1 MIRKQRVLPALR
13 RSIGAISLVS
23 LSTAALAVSG
33 MDLDFHG
40 YARSGIGNAVKG
52 GKQPCFKAA
61 GAPAKYRLGNE
72 CETYTEL
79 KLGATL
85 FDEDDV
91 KFYLDTNLAYK
102 INQQTDWES
111 TSPAFREINVK
122 ATNLVP
128 ALPGSTIWAGK
139 RFYKRHDVHMNDFYY
154 WNLSGPG
161 AGIEDIDL
169 GFAKL
174 DIAWIRNETGMTYNV
189 FDDEKKEYKS
199 NNISTDILDIRF
211 NDIRLTDNLFL
222 ELGLDYGSGN
232 PPDKFLIEG
241 ETGTGA
247 NKKAYS
253 FDKGY
258 FDRNGWMLTAE
269 FTLTEFMGGFNKLV
283 AQYAT
288 DGMTGPGLGAA
299 GSYNQTTSWYNGNK
313 MARVMNFG
321 VISPMEQLEIMYLVG
336 WTQVEYDD
344 AARKFNGMKDDKR
357 QWTTAGI
364 RPVWK
369 WSDYTST
376 ALEIG
381 YDKVTNATSSYS
393 YKDAGGDKQ
402 YRQANFDSQLTK
414 FTIAQQFHPKFG
426 AWVRPVIRVFA
437 TYADW
442 ETPDKVMAPPVADPS
457 KGTPTKCGTA
467 AVTGEQCN
475 ALGLEYFDTQTGPTD
490 IINSFGKESTG
501 WTYGVQFEAWW

>member
-1 MIRKQRVLPALR
+1 MIRKQRVLPALGR
-13 RSIGAISLVS
+13 TIGAISLVS

-40 YARSGIGNAVKG
+40 YARSGIGSAAKG

-91 KFYLDTNLAYK
+91 KFYLDTNVAYK
-102 INQQTDWES
+102 IDQQTDVEPTQPWL
-111 TSPAFREINVK
+111 REINVK
-122 ATNLVP
+122 ATNLFP
-128 ALPGSTIWAGK
+128 ALPGSSIWAGK
-139 RFYKRHDVHMNDFYY
+139 RFYQRHDININDFYY

-169 GFAKL
+169 GFGKL
-174 DIAWIRNETGMTYNV
+174 DVAWIRNQNGMVYNV
-189 FDDEKKEYKS
+189 FDDSKYKY
-199 NNISTDILDIRF
+199 NDTKITTDILDVRL
-211 NDIRLTDNLFL
+211 NDIKISNNIFL

-232 PPDKFLIEG
+232 PPDKLLIEDSS
-241 ETGTGA
+241 GTGM
-247 NKKAYS
+247 KAEK
-253 FDKGY
+253 FDKGF

-269 FTLTEFMGGFNKLV
+269 VTLTDFFGGFNKLV

-288 DGMTGPGLGAA
+288 DGMTGPGVGAS
-299 GSYNQTTSWYNGNK
+299 GSYMQNTSWYNGNK
-313 MARVMNFG
+313 LARVMDFG
-321 VISPMEQLEIMYLVG
+321 VISPMDRLEIMYLLG

-376 ALEIG
+376 AIEVG
-381 YDKVTNATSSYS
+381 YDKVTNATSSMGEGNKS
-393 YKDAGGDKQ
+393 K
-402 YRQANFDSQLTK
+402 QANFDSQLTK
-414 FTIAQQFHPKFG
+414 FTVAQQFHPKFG
-426 AWVRPVIRVFA
+426 VWVRPVIRVFA

-475 ALGLEYFDTQTGPTD
+475 ALGLEYFDTQTGPGD
-490 IINSFGKESTG
+490 ITNAFGKDSTG